1 MKRQCMRSH
10 RHRVLADVAS
20 LTSIASDRL
29 NVGHQGFLSTG
40 TGRYMTVFF
49 GSTGMMMN
57 NDEAID

>member
-40 TGRYMTVFF
+40 TGRYIAVFF
-49 GSTGMMMN
+49 GTGMMMN
-57 NDEAID
+57 NVDAID